1 MFEWITGLVERG
13 SYWGIALLMLLENV
27 FPPIPSELIMPLAG
41 FTAARGDLSLLGV
54 IVAGSIGS
62 LAGALLWYGIGRWLG
77 LDRLKGF
84 AARHGRWLTLSPE
97 DLDQA
102 QGFFTRHGGKAVLL
116 GRLVPGVRTLISVPA
131 GIVGMPL
138 PPFLLWTGI
147 GTVVWTALLA
157 GAGYLLESQYEAVS
171 AWLGPVSNVI
181 VGAIVVF
188 YLYRVVTFRPR
199 GARRAEGA

>member
-1 MFEWITGLVERG
+1 M
-13 SYWGIALLMLLENV
+13 
-27 FPPIPSELIMPLAG
+27 
-41 FTAARGDLSLLGV
+41 
-54 IVAGSIGS
+54 
-62 LAGALLWYGIGRWLG
+62 
-77 LDRLKGF
+77 
-84 AARHGRWLTLSPE
+84 
-97 DLDQA
+97 
-102 QGFFTRHGGKAVLL
+102 LL